1 MDGVFTSCGP
11 ALVFVWG
18 ITASAF
24 GSPVL
29 KVLIPP
35 ADPEDLLCFR
45 PSGGPSQPALL
56 WFSYSIQHVLFIT
69 CCHGLSEAAV
79 TNAAFLFMERPC
91 WRHSSNRHYRPVP
104 PSLLLFCGHNSKAG
118 VSFAKFMSYKTPN
131 GMPYETKLGKQ
142 RKVLS
147 TIDGQTCRSI
157 AEQHYP

>member
-1 MDGVFTSCGP
+1 MDCVVCSVQPVSCLHGSLAGVFAGVVWMDGVFTSCGP
-11 ALVFVWG
+11 ALLFVWG
-18 ITASAF
+18 IIASAF

-79 TNAAFLFMERPC
+79 TNAAFPFMERLC
-91 WRHSSNRHYRPVP
+91 WRHNSNRQFVP
-104 PSLLLFCGHNSKAG
+104 FPLHFFCFVGIIQRR
-118 VSFAKFMSYKTPN
+118 VSHLQN
-131 GMPYETKLGKQ
+131 
-142 RKVLS
+142 
-147 TIDGQTCRSI
+147 
-157 AEQHYP
+157 